1 MTGFANATALEDKQQ
16 GQQGDREED
25 QGRRQ
30 AGVDKRDLAS
40 EISQPTAWPAV
51 MCCCCLTEYN

>member
-40 EISQPTAWPAV
+40 EIS
-51 MCCCCLTEYN
+51 